1 MSGAWVASVAK
12 LGAAGRRPTE
22 ARVDLG
28 ALRANYAEA
37 CRRAPGCALIAV
49 IKADAYGHGAVPVA
63 RALVA
68 AGCQR
73 LAVLGVDEGSRL
85 RDAGVEAA
93 LLVLGG
99 VHDEREAAEAIAK
112 GLVPV
117 LLVAAGLAHVAAA
130 ARAAGTKVSVQ
141 VEVDTGMRR
150 MGVAAQA
157 APALLAAV
165 AGEPALELEGT
176 FTHLAQADEADLGAS
191 LAQLAAFRDVLARA
205 RAQGV
210 APGLVHAV
218 NSAGLLAGA
227 ALADALPEA
236 RAVRPGLL
244 LFGVQPA
251 PHLAAS
257 LRPVMT
263 LRTRVVQVHAV
274 RRGEGVGYNARYR
287 ATRDTKVATL
297 PIGYADGVPVSTSG
311 RGEVLIGAR
320 RFRIAGRISLDY
332 KSVDVESAPVA
343 PGDEVLLFGAGP
355 QGALPVEE
363 AAGAA
368 GTIPYELL
376 VRVAARVPRVYAE
389 ETPF

>member
-1 MSGAWVASVAK
+1 VTLQPEAR
-12 LGAAGRRPTE
+12 AAGRRPTE

-28 ALRANYAEA
+28 ALRANYVEA
-37 CRRAPGCALIAV
+37 CRRAPGRALIAV
-49 IKADAYGHGAVPVA
+49 IKADAYGHGALPVA
-63 RALVA
+63 RALVG
-68 AGCQR
+68 AGCRR
-73 LAVLGVDEGSRL
+73 LAVLGVDEAVAL
-85 RDAGVEAA
+85 RDAGIEAA

-99 VHDEREAAEAIAK
+99 VHDAGEAAEAVAK
-112 GLVPV
+112 RLVPV
-117 LLVAAGLAHVAAA
+117 LHDAAALARMATA
-130 ARAAGTKVSVQ
+130 ARAAGSRASVQ

-150 MGVAAQA
+150 MGVSAET
-157 APALLAAV
+157 APELLAAV

-191 LAQLAAFRDVLARA
+191 LAQLAVFREVLAKA

-210 APGLVHAV
+210 ATGLVHAL

-251 PHLAAS
+251 VHLAAA

-274 RRGEGVGYNARYR
+274 RRGEGVGYNAQYR
-287 ATRDTKVATL
+287 AARDTKVATL
-297 PIGYADGVPVSTSG
+297 AIGYADGVPVSTSG

-320 RFRIAGRISLDY
+320 RFRIAGRVSMDY
-332 KSVDVESAPVA
+332 VSVDVESAPVA
-343 PGDEVLLFGAGP
+343 PGDEALLFGAGP
-355 QGALPVEE
+355 QGTLPVEE

-376 VRVAARVPRVYAE
+376 VRVGARVPRVYE

>member
-1 MSGAWVASVAK
+1 VGVRVAGFDKA
-12 LGAAGRRPTE
+12 GAAGRRPTE

-28 ALRANYAEA
+28 ALRANYAEV
-37 CRRAPGCALIAV
+37 CRRAPARTLIAV
-49 IKADAYGHGAVPVA
+49 IKADAYGHGALPVA

-68 AGCQR
+68 AGCSH
-73 LAVLGVDEGSRL
+73 LAVLSVDEACVL

-99 VHDEREAAEAIAK
+99 VHDASEAAESVARR
-112 GLVPV
+112 LVPV
-117 LLVAAGLAHVAAA
+117 LHDAAGLARMAAA
-130 ARAAGTKVSVQ
+130 ARAAGARVCVQ

-150 MGVAAQA
+150 MGVPAEA
-157 APALLAAV
+157 APELLAAV

-191 LAQLAAFRDVLARA
+191 LAQLASFRDVLARA
-205 RAQGV
+205 RARGV
-210 APGLVHAV
+210 APGLVHAC

-227 ALADALPEA
+227 ALAEALPEA

-251 PHLAAS
+251 LHLAAA

-274 RRGEGVGYNARYR
+274 RRGEGVGYNAQYR
-287 ATRDTKVATL
+287 ATRDTRVATL
-297 PIGYADGVPVSTSG
+297 PIGYADGVPVSSSG
-311 RGEVLIGAR
+311 RGQVLIGAR
-320 RFRIAGRISLDY
+320 RFRIAGRVSMDY
-332 KSVDVESAPVA
+332 VSVDVESAPVA
-343 PGDEVLLFGAGP
+343 PGDEAVLFGVGP

-363 AAGAA
+363 AADAA

-376 VRVAARVPRVYAE
+376 VRVGARVPRVYTD